1 MRFQPAAAAAVAW
14 NFHEKK
20 HFNGGFPEN
29 DFGETREAAIKAPIH
44 GHAAMQQQQVVIRL
58 DAADAAPLLPH
69 ARKDTRG

>member
-1 MRFQPAAAAAVAW
+1 LPASQSVSQPAAAVAR

-44 GHAAMQQQQVVIRL
+44 GRSHAA
-58 DAADAAPLLPH
+58 AAAAGCH
-69 ARKDTRG
+69 